1 MGQFVF
7 EFYWKYASNICR
19 NFVELVRRG
28 YYNNIKFY
36 RIIKDF
42 MIQGGDF
49 IGTGQLKIND
59 FF

>member
-49 IGTGQLKIND
+49 IGIGQFKIND